1 MCGLNRSYLPDPFLI
16 PPTMHQ
22 GAGPLG
28 AGDLLY
34 SFLGSVIL
42 SMGFRIYD
50 QRETMKRHAPEIIG
64 ATFASALFSFFSTAF
79 AAKALGLQSCGY
91 EVEAAGRK

>member
-1 MCGLNRSYLPDPFLI
+1 MA
-16 PPTMHQ
+16 Q
-22 GAGPLG
+22 GVGAMG
-28 AGDLLY
+28 AGDVLY

-64 ATFASALFSFFSTAF
+64 ATLASSLFSFFSTAF
-79 AAKALGLQSCGY
+79 AAKALGLQ
-91 EVEAAGRK
+91 AGE

>member
-1 MCGLNRSYLPDPFLI
+1 M
-16 PPTMHQ
+16 
-22 GAGPLG
+22 
-28 AGDLLY
+28 LY

-50 QRETMKRHAPEIIG
+50 QRETMKRHAPEIVG

-79 AAKALGLQSCGY
+79 AAKALGLQSCEY
-91 EVEAAGRK
+91 KVAAMSVVLAGRLVWNKEVCDRKLLC

>member
-1 MCGLNRSYLPDPFLI
+1 M
-16 PPTMHQ
+16 
-22 GAGPLG
+22 G
-28 AGDLLY
+28 AGDVLY

-64 ATFASALFSFFSTAF
+64 ATLASSLFSFFSTAF
-79 AAKALGLQSCGY
+79 AAKALGLQ
-91 EVEAAGRK
+91 AGESGMQRLRHAQEQAS